1 MEEDDYR
8 SAGRGLLRYR
18 LDGLPER
25 CAATAKDMLMV
36 YSVMPAAVSTLVSL
50 TVAQGSSLVMSDWLV
65 QWLV

>member
-18 LDGLPER
+18 LDGLLES
-25 CAATAKDMLMV
+25 CSATAKDTLMV